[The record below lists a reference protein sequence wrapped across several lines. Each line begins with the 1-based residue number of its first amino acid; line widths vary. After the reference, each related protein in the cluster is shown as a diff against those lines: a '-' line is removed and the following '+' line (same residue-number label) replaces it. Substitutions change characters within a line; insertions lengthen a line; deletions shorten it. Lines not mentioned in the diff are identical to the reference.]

1 MPIRKAKEH
10 QELVGRKKEL
20 FRQRTEMPSGVTY
33 ENTED
38 CALVKLNRIPPHNP
52 HAETKER
59 LQGRIDIQLNGGGIT
74 RRHNHE
80 AIEVGAK
87 GLKPAERPDATSSS
101 TSEGFDRTIVPQFEF
116 SGTNSICLSAK
127 SNGVMRPYV

>member
-1 MPIRKAKEH
+1 
-10 QELVGRKKEL
+10 
-20 FRQRTEMPSGVTY
+20 VTY

-52 HAETKER
+52 HAEAKER
-59 LQGRIDIQLNGGGIT
+59 LQGRIDIQLNGGGVTAGRIM
-74 RRHNHE
+74 RLSRW
-80 AIEVGAK
+80 GK
-87 GLKPAERPDATSSS
+87 SLKPAERPDATDSS

-127 SNGVMRPYV
+127 SNGVRRPYA